1 MRYSIFIF
9 TFYLLNPFSSID
21 ANNNYPIILIHGFI
35 GWGSEEMGGYNYWG
49 GNYDYV
55 EYLDSLGYEV
65 YNVSVGPISS
75 NWDCAVEAYYQIK
88 GGQVDYGKRHS
99 TQYGIIQ
106 KPSSKKWPGLYPEWD
121 ADHPIHIIGH
131 SMGGQTARRLQYL
144 LENEIYIDSARTI
157 PESSDL
163 LGQKHQAW
171 IRSITTMSS
180 PHNGTTLSDIVNNS
194 VPFLQDF
201 IGLAAVIGNRFYSFD
216 LEQWAFKRNDE
227 ESWSSYFTRIRSHP
241 AWGTKNFCSWD
252 VSLEGARELNTV
264 AVANEN
270 IFYFSFATSNTH
282 LDSLSGKHV
291 PNKDMSLILRPN
303 AHAMGKQIDYWADS
317 TSIDSTWF
325 ENDGIVNT
333 ISMIGPTTGLN
344 GSDQIIEYQVNEV
357 LVPGSWYYM
366 GKLTMDHRTLMGHG
380 EISNEVLNNILL
392 LFKEHAERLYA
403 LPPFLNIY

>member
-88 GGQVDYGKRHS
+88 GGQVDYGERHS
-99 TQYGIIQ
+99 TKYGIIQ
-106 KPSSKKWPGLYPEWD
+106 KPAGKKWPGLYPEWN

-131 SMGGQTARRLQYL
+131 SMGGQTARRLQYI
-144 LENEIYIDSARTI
+144 LENEFYLDSARTN

-163 LGQKHQAW
+163 LGKKHHAW

-180 PHNGTTLSDIVNNS
+180 PHNGTTLSDIVTKS
-194 VPFLQDF
+194 APFLQDF

-216 LEQWAFKRNDE
+216 LEQWAFKRKDK
-227 ESWSSYFTRIRSHP
+227 ESWSSYFTRIKGHP
-241 AWGTKNFCSWD
+241 AWGTRNFCSWD
-252 VSLEGARELNTV
+252 LSIEGARQLNTL
-264 AVANEN
+264 AVANKN
-270 IFYFSFATSNTH
+270 IYYFSFATSNTH

-291 PNKDMSLILRPN
+291 PNKDMTLILRPN
-303 AHAMGKQIDYWADS
+303 ARAMGKQIDYWADS
-317 TSIDSTWF
+317 TSTDSTWF

-333 ISMIGPTTGLN
+333 ISMICPTSGLN
-344 GSDQIIEYQVNEV
+344 GPDLIKEYHENEV
-357 LVPGSWYYM
+357 LVSGVWYYM

-380 EISNEVLNNILL
+380 KISNETLNNILL
-392 LFKEHAERLYA
+392 LFKEHAKRLYA
-403 LPPFLNIY
+403 LPLF

>member
-1 MRYSIFIF
+1 M
-9 TFYLLNPFSSID
+9 
-21 ANNNYPIILIHGFI
+21 
-35 GWGSEEMGGYNYWG
+35 GWGPEEMSGYNYWG

-55 EYLDSLGYEV
+55 EYLDSLGYEI

-88 GGQVDYGKRHS
+88 GGQVDYGERHS
-99 TQYGIIQ
+99 KQYGIIQ

-144 LENEIYIDSARTI
+144 LETEIYVDSTQAI

-163 LGQKHQAW
+163 LGHKHQDW

-180 PHNGTTLSDIVNNS
+180 PHNGTTLSDIVTKS

-227 ESWSSYFTRIRSHP
+227 ESWSRYFTRIRSHP
-241 AWGTKNFCSWD
+241 AWGTRNFSSWD
-252 VSLEGARELNTV
+252 VSLEGARQLNTL
-264 AVANEN
+264 AVANKN
-270 IFYFSFATSNTH
+270 IYYFSFATSNTH
-282 LDSLSGKHV
+282 FDSLSGNHV
-291 PNKDMSLILRPN
+291 PNKDMGLILRPN
-303 AHAMGKQIDYWADS
+303 ARAMGKQIDYWADS
-317 TSIDSTWF
+317 TSTDSTWF

-344 GSDQIIEYQVNEV
+344 GSDPIIEYQVNK
-357 LVPGSWYYM
+357 LFVPGSWYYM

-380 EISNEVLNNILL
+380 KISNETLNNILL
-392 LFKEHAERLYA
+392 LFKEHAERLHA
-403 LPPFLNIY
+403 LPHY

>member
-227 ESWSSYFTRIRSHP
+227 ESWSRYFTRIRSHP

-344 GSDQIIEYQVNEV
+344 GSDPIIEYQVNKV
-357 LVPGSWYYM
+357 FVPGSWYYM

-380 EISNEVLNNILL
+380 KISNEVLNNILL
-392 LFKEHAERLYA
+392 LFKEHADRLYA
-403 LPPFLNIY
+403 LPPIINIY

>member
-9 TFYLLNPFSSID
+9 TFYILNPFSSID

-227 ESWSSYFTRIRSHP
+227 ESWSRYFTRIRSHP

-380 EISNEVLNNILL
+380 KISNEVLNNILL
-392 LFKEHAERLYA
+392 LFKEHADRLYA
-403 LPPFLNIY
+403 LPPIINIY

>member
-357 LVPGSWYYM
+357 LVQGSWYYM

-380 EISNEVLNNILL
+380 EISNELLNNILL

-403 LPPFLNIY
+403 LPPF

>member
-9 TFYLLNPFSSID
+9 TFYLLNPFSSIK
-21 ANNNYPIILIHGFI
+21 ANNNYPIVLIHGFI
-35 GWGSEEMGGYNYWG
+35 GWGPEEMGGYNYWG

-55 EYLDSLGYEV
+55 EYLDSLGYEI

-88 GGQVDYGKRHS
+88 GGQVDYGERHS
-99 TQYGIIQ
+99 KQYGIIQ

-144 LENEIYIDSARTI
+144 LETEIYVDSAQTI

-163 LGQKHQAW
+163 LGNKHQDW

-180 PHNGTTLSDIVNNS
+180 PHNGTTLSDIVTKS

-227 ESWSSYFTRIRSHP
+227 ESWSRYFTRIRSHP
-241 AWGTKNFCSWD
+241 AWGTRNFSSWD
-252 VSLEGARELNTV
+252 VSLEGARQLNTL
-264 AVANEN
+264 AVANKN
-270 IFYFSFATSNTH
+270 IYYFSFATSNTH
-282 LDSLSGKHV
+282 FDSLSGNHV
-291 PNKDMSLILRPN
+291 PNKDMGLILRPN
-303 AHAMGKQIDYWADS
+303 ARAMGKQIDYWADS
-317 TSIDSTWF
+317 TSTDSTWF

-344 GSDQIIEYQVNEV
+344 GSDPIIEYQVNK
-357 LVPGSWYYM
+357 LFVPGSWYYM

-380 EISNEVLNNILL
+380 KISNETLNNILL
-392 LFKEHAERLYA
+392 LFKEHAERLHA
-403 LPPFLNIY
+403 LPHY

>member
-35 GWGSEEMGGYNYWG
+35 GWGPEEMGGYNYWG

-227 ESWSSYFTRIRSHP
+227 ESWSRYFTRIRSHP
-241 AWGTKNFCSWD
+241 AWGTRNFCSWD
-252 VSLEGARELNTV
+252 VSLEGARQLNTV
-264 AVANEN
+264 AVANKN

-303 AHAMGKQIDYWADS
+303 ARAMGKQIDYWADS

-403 LPPFLNIY
+403 LPPF